1 MSIPNYS
8 SYSDPN
14 LPGAFPDNDM
24 MMSMGKKNVMAMVA
38 LVLALIGLVT
48 CWVPVVGVVLSFIG
62 FILAIIALAKVKN
75 YLPLTAR
82 KGMSIAAL
90 VISVIGMLVGLFVTI
105 SMVYVA
111 SVASECFTIADPTAK
126 AQCVQEKLET
136 VTK

>member
-90 VISVIGMLVGLFVTI
+90 IISVIGVLIGGLFTAI
-105 SMVYVA
+105 AVYVM
-111 SVASECFTIADPTAK
+111 SVAPDCLTIADPTAQS
-126 AQCVQEKLET
+126 QCIQEKIT
-136 VTK
+136 NTK

>member
-1 MSIPNYS
+1 
-8 SYSDPN
+8 
-14 LPGAFPDNDM
+14 M
-24 MMSMGKKNVMAMVA
+24 MTPTGKNVMAMVA

-48 CWVPVVGVVLSFIG
+48 CWVPIVGFVLAFIAV
-62 FILAIIALAKVKN
+62 ILAIIALAKAKN
-75 YLPLTAR
+75 YPPLTAR

-90 VISVIGMLVGLFVTI
+90 IISVIGVLVGLFVTI

>member
-48 CWVPVVGVVLSFIG
+48 CWVPIVGVVLSLIG
-62 FILAIIALAKVKN
+62 FILAIIALAKAKN

-82 KGMSIAAL
+82 L
-90 VISVIGMLVGLFVTI
+90 PHH
-105 SMVYVA
+105 
-111 SVASECFTIADPTAK
+111 C
-126 AQCVQEKLET
+126 
-136 VTK
+136 

>member
-1 MSIPNYS
+1 MSIPSYS

-14 LPGAFPDNDM
+14 MPGAFPDNDM
-24 MMSMGKKNVMAMVA
+24 MTPTGKNVMAMVA

-48 CWVPVVGVVLSFIG
+48 CWVPIVGFVLAFIAV
-62 FILAIIALAKVKN
+62 ILSIIALVKVKN
-75 YLPLTAR
+75 YPPVTAG

-90 VISVIGMLVGLFVTI
+90 VISVIGVLVGLFVTI

-111 SVASECFTIADPTAK
+111 SVASECFTIADPTAY
-126 AQCVQEKLET
+126 AHCVQEKLEA

>member
-38 LVLALIGLVT
+38 LVLVLIGLVT
-48 CWVPVVGVVLSFIG
+48 CWVPIVGVVLSLIG
-62 FILAIIALAKVKN
+62 FILAIIALAKAKN

-90 VISVIGMLVGLFVTI
+90 IISVIGVLIGGLFTAI
-105 SMVYVA
+105 AVYVMSA
-111 SVASECFTIADPTAK
+111 APDCLTIADPTAQS
-126 AQCVQEKLET
+126 QCIQEKIT
-136 VTK
+136 NTK

>member
-14 LPGAFPDNDM
+14 LPGAFPDNNM

-48 CWVPVVGVVLSFIG
+48 CWVPIVGVVLSLIG
-62 FILAIIALAKVKN
+62 FILAIIALAKAKN

-90 VISVIGMLVGLFVTI
+90 IISVIGVLIGGLFTAI
-105 SMVYVA
+105 AVYVMSA
-111 SVASECFTIADPTAK
+111 APDCLTIADPTAQS
-126 AQCVQEKLET
+126 QCIQEKIT
-136 VTK
+136 NTK

>member
-38 LVLALIGLVT
+38 LVLVLIGLVT
-48 CWVPVVGVVLSFIG
+48 CWVPIVGVVLSFIG

-90 VISVIGMLVGLFVTI
+90 IISVIGVLIGGLFTAI
-105 SMVYVA
+105 AVYVMSA
-111 SVASECFTIADPTAK
+111 APDCLTIADPTAQS
-126 AQCVQEKLET
+126 QCIQEKIT
-136 VTK
+136 NTK

>member
-48 CWVPVVGVVLSFIG
+48 CWVPIVGVVLSLIG

-90 VISVIGMLVGLFVTI
+90 IISVIGVLIGGLFTAI
-105 SMVYVA
+105 AVYVMSA
-111 SVASECFTIADPTAK
+111 APDCLTIADPTAQS
-126 AQCVQEKLET
+126 QCIQEKIT
-136 VTK
+136 NTK

>member
-1 MSIPNYS
+1 
-8 SYSDPN
+8 
-14 LPGAFPDNDM
+14 M

-90 VISVIGMLVGLFVTI
+90 IISVIGVLIGGLFTAI
-105 SMVYVA
+105 AVYVM
-111 SVASECFTIADPTAK
+111 SVAPDCLTIADPTAQS
-126 AQCVQEKLET
+126 QCIQEKIT
-136 VTK
+136 NTK

>member
-1 MSIPNYS
+1 M
-8 SYSDPN
+8 
-14 LPGAFPDNDM
+14 PGAFPNDGM
-24 MMSMGKKNVMAMVA
+24 MPPSGKNTMAVVA
-38 LVLALIGLVT
+38 LVLAIIGLVT
-48 CWVPVVGVVLSFIG
+48 CWVAILGFLLS
-62 FILAIIALAKVKN
+62 IIALVKVKN
-75 YLPLTAR
+75 YPPVTAG

-90 VISVIGMLVGLFVTI
+90 VISVIGVLVGLFVTI

>member
-90 VISVIGMLVGLFVTI
+90 IISVIGVLIGGLFTAI
-105 SMVYVA
+105 AVYVM
-111 SVASECFTIADPTAK
+111 SVAPDCLTIAAPP
-126 AQCVQEKLET
+126 AQSQCIQEKIT
-136 VTK
+136 NTK

>member
-48 CWVPVVGVVLSFIG
+48 CWVPIVGVVLSLIG
-62 FILAIIALAKVKN
+62 FILAIIALAKAKN

-90 VISVIGMLVGLFVTI
+90 IISVIGVLIGGLFTAI
-105 SMVYVA
+105 AVYMMSA
-111 SVASECFTIADPTAK
+111 APDCLTIADPTAQS
-126 AQCVQEKLET
+126 QCIQEKIT
-136 VTK
+136 NTK

>member
-48 CWVPVVGVVLSFIG
+48 CWVPIVGVVLSLIG
-62 FILAIIALAKVKN
+62 FILAIIALSKAKN

-90 VISVIGMLVGLFVTI
+90 IISVIGVLIGGLFTAI
-105 SMVYVA
+105 AVYVMSA
-111 SVASECFTIADPTAK
+111 APDCLTIADPTAQS
-126 AQCVQEKLET
+126 QCIQEKIT
-136 VTK
+136 NTK

>member
-14 LPGAFPDNDM
+14 MPGAFPNDGM
-24 MMSMGKKNVMAMVA
+24 MPPLGKNTMAVVA
-38 LVLALIGLVT
+38 LVLAIIGLVT
-48 CWVPVVGVVLSFIG
+48 CWVPIVGVVLSLIG

-90 VISVIGMLVGLFVTI
+90 IISVIGVLIGGLFTAI
-105 SMVYVA
+105 AVYVMSA
-111 SVASECFTIADPTAK
+111 APDCLTIADPTAQS
-126 AQCVQEKLET
+126 QCIQEKIT
-136 VTK
+136 NTK